1 MEAAAC
7 QVDCRAPILT
17 AGHDFIE
24 ASQAWVVMGCRS
36 ADCGNGIQ
44 VQACRS
50 FCSPLVVAEG
60 IQVNDTKHL
69 S

>member
-1 MEAAAC
+1 
-7 QVDCRAPILT
+7 
-17 AGHDFIE
+17 
-24 ASQAWVVMGCRS
+24 MGRDGMPS